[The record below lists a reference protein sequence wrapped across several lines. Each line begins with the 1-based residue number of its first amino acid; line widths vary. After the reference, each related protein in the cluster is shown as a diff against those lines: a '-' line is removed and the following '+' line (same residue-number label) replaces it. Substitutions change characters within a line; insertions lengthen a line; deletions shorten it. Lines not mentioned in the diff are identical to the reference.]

1 MDMGLAPGGRM
12 KQQIYDDPYNL
23 DNWDQRSFS
32 RCFVTIANSAVWT
45 GITGEPAPTIPP
57 SAAQYTESGL
67 PWFDYYGG
75 DVSVVEGSETL
86 KGVKS
91 VATMAATNGLSEFP
105 DDPSIDVKNIITLLR
120 KRLFPGTRDH
130 TREKWREF

>member
-1 MDMGLAPGGRM
+1 MP
-12 KQQIYDDPYNL
+12 
-23 DNWDQRSFS
+23 
-32 RCFVTIANSAVWT
+32 
-45 GITGEPAPTIPP
+45 
-57 SAAQYTESGL
+57 
-67 PWFDYYGG
+67 
-75 DVSVVEGSETL
+75 L

-120 KRLFPGTRDH
+120 KRLFPGTWGH